1 MIWRQLSAL
10 FWIPNKNERS
20 NTLKGSFVKSPH
32 PPLPALAPDRFL
44 IDSHCHLDMD
54 AFAEDLDTIIA
65 QAHQNHIHAIISVGI
80 DEKSSRSAVSLAR
93 SYAMVKAT
101 VGIHPHD
108 VAHILPQTLDV
119 LAGLA
124 EENRD
129 QVVAYGEI
137 GLDYAKNYSAP
148 ELQRHH
154 FRSQLALAKDLGLP
168 VIIHD
173 REAHDDTLRILQE
186 LAPFPDGGVM
196 HCFSGDMALAGKVLD
211 LGFYLSI
218 PGVVTFKNGVDLH
231 EVASRVPLTSLLL
244 ETDGPFLAP
253 VPRRGKRNEP
263 KFLLYIA
270 QMVANLRGISI
281 DEVARQTSANAI
293 ALFRL
298 PATHNDVKI

>member
-1 MIWRQLSAL
+1 MPIYQGGGLD
-10 FWIPNKNERS
+10 KKH
-20 NTLKGSFVKSPH
+20 KGIFVKPSPAH
-32 PPLPALAPDRFL
+32 LPVLPHDRFL

-54 AFAEDLDTIIA
+54 AFADDLDTIIA
-65 QAHQNHIHAIISVGI
+65 QAYQNHIQAIISVGI
-80 DEKSSRSAVSLAR
+80 DEKSSRAAIALAR
-93 SYAMVKAT
+93 KYALVKST

-119 LAGLA
+119 LADLA

-137 GLDYAKNYSAP
+137 GLDYAKNYSPP
-148 ELQRHH
+148 ELQRQH

-186 LAPFPDGGVM
+186 MAPFPHGGVM
-196 HCFSGDMALAGKVLD
+196 HCFSGDLTLARQVID

-218 PGVVTFKNGVDLH
+218 PGVVTFKNGIDLQ
-231 EVASRVPLTSLLL
+231 EVARRIPLSSLLL

-253 VPRRGKRNEP
+253 VPWRGKRNEP

-270 QMVANLRGISI
+270 QMVADLRGISI
-281 DEVARQTSANAI
+281 GEIAKETSANAI

-298 PATHNDVKI
+298 PATLSDVKHD

>member
-1 MIWRQLSAL
+1 VDKSLQTTPILSEKT
-10 FWIPNKNERS
+10 FFPD
-20 NTLKGSFVKSPH
+20 TQKGFLVKSIPA
-32 PPLPALAPDRFL
+32 PLPMLAHDRFL

-65 QAHQNHIHAIISVGI
+65 QAYQNQIRTIISVGI
-80 DEKSSRSAVSLAR
+80 DEKSSRAAISLAKR
-93 SYAMVKAT
+93 HALVKAT

-108 VAHILPQTLDV
+108 VAHILPRTLDV

-137 GLDYAKNYSAP
+137 GLDYAKNYSPP

-186 LAPFPDGGVM
+186 MAPFPDGGVM
-196 HCFSGDMALAGKVLD
+196 HCFSGDLALAGQVID
-211 LGFYLSI
+211 LGLYLSI
-218 PGVVTFKNGVDLH
+218 PGVVTFKNGVDLQ
-231 EVASRVPLTSLLL
+231 EVARRAPLTSLLL

-253 VPRRGKRNEP
+253 VPWRGKRNEP
-263 KFLLYIA
+263 KLLLYIA
-270 QMVANLRGISI
+270 QMVADLRGISI
-281 DEVARQTSANAI
+281 DEVAKQTSANAI

-298 PATHNDVKI
+298 PAALNEVNHD